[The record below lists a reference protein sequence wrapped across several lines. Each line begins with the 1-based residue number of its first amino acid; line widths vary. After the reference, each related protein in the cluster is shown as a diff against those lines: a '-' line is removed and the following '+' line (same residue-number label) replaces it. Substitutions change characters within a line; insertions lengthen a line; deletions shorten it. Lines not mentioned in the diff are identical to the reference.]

1 MVNPLRKPT
10 FSEVK
15 EFMDAHNAD
24 EIATIE
30 GEWDMATARYHLE
43 LSDEFYVPEVYVEPL
58 S

>member
-1 MVNPLRKPT
+1 
-10 FSEVK
+10 
-15 EFMDAHNAD
+15 MDAHNAD